1 MASQTPILQLA
12 GVTRNFGGLQ
22 ALKDVNL
29 RIEQGDLRGI
39 IGPNGAGK
47 ITLFNVITGEFKS
60 SSGKVYLRGEDISG
74 LPPYTICRRGLSWTF
89 QLTRIFPE
97 MTVYDSI
104 WAGAN
109 SKASRP
115 WNPVSSARHLKHIE
129 KETLEICKLIGL
141 EDKKGELAVNL
152 SYGDQKVLENVFSL
166 FPVLKERL
174 KQKAETLSGGE
185 QQSLAIGRALL
196 TQPDILVLDE
206 PTTGLM
212 PIIVSNLKDILRRL
226 NSSGMTILL
235 VEEEVPFALSLAD
248 RLYFMTKGKVVC
260 SDTRHNLEGK

>member
-47 ITLFNVITGEFKS
+47 TTLFNVVTGEFKP

-74 LPPYTICRRGLSWTF
+74 LPPYTICRKGLSRTF

-109 SKASRP
+109 SKASHP
-115 WNPVSSARHLKHIE
+115 WNPVSSAHHLKHIE

-141 EDKKGELAVNL
+141 EEKKEELAVNL
-152 SYGDQKVLENVFSL
+152 SYGDQKVLEIAMALSTK
-166 FPVLKERL
+166 PSVLL
-174 KQKAETLSGGE
+174 
-185 QQSLAIGRALL
+185 
-196 TQPDILVLDE
+196 LDE
-206 PTTGLM
+206 PTQGVGGKEVDM
-212 PIIVSNLKDILRRL
+212 IVEVVKKLSER
-226 NSSGMTILL
+226 MTIVLIEHTIDVVMQL
-235 VEEEVPFALSLAD
+235 CKTVTVLTEGQVFAEGTPQEISANKEVQRVYLGEEI
-248 RLYFMTKGKVVC
+248 
-260 SDTRHNLEGK
+260 

>member
-29 RIEQGDLRGI
+29 RIEQGDLRGV

-47 ITLFNVITGEFKS
+47 TTLFNVITGEFKP
-60 SSGKVYLRGEDISG
+60 SSGKVYLRGENISG
-74 LPPYTICRRGLSWTF
+74 LPPYTICRKGLSRTF

-109 SKASRP
+109 SKASHP

-129 KETLEICKLIGL
+129 METLEICKLIGL
-141 EDKKGELAVNL
+141 EEKKDELAVNL
-152 SYGDQKVLENVFSL
+152 SYGDQKVLEIAMALSTK
-166 FPVLKERL
+166 PSVLL
-174 KQKAETLSGGE
+174 
-185 QQSLAIGRALL
+185 
-196 TQPDILVLDE
+196 LDE
-206 PTTGLM
+206 PTQGVGGKEVDM
-212 PIIVSNLKDILRRL
+212 IVEVVKKLSEK
-226 NSSGMTILL
+226 MTIVLIEHTIDVVMQL
-235 VEEEVPFALSLAD
+235 CKTVTVLTEGHVFAQGTPDVISADKEVQRVYLGEEI
-248 RLYFMTKGKVVC
+248 
-260 SDTRHNLEGK
+260 

>member
-47 ITLFNVITGEFKS
+47 TTLFNVVTGEFKP

-74 LPPYTICRRGLSWTF
+74 LPPYTICRKGLSRTF

-109 SKASRP
+109 SKASHP
-115 WNPVSSARHLKHIE
+115 WNPGSSARHLKHIE
-129 KETLEICKLIGL
+129 METLEICKLIGL
-141 EDKKGELAVNL
+141 EEKKDELAVNL
-152 SYGDQKVLENVFSL
+152 SYGDQKVLEIAMALSTK
-166 FPVLKERL
+166 PSVLL
-174 KQKAETLSGGE
+174 
-185 QQSLAIGRALL
+185 
-196 TQPDILVLDE
+196 LDE
-206 PTTGLM
+206 PTQGVGGKEVDM
-212 PIIVSNLKDILRRL
+212 IVEVVKKLSEK
-226 NSSGMTILL
+226 MTIMLIEHTIDVVMQVCKTVTVL
-235 VEEEVPFALSLAD
+235 TEGHVFAEGTPQEISANKEVQRVYLGEEI
-248 RLYFMTKGKVVC
+248 
-260 SDTRHNLEGK
+260 

>member
-12 GVTRNFGGLQ
+12 GVARNFGGLQ

-47 ITLFNVITGEFKS
+47 TTLFNVVTGEFKP

-74 LPPYTICRRGLSWTF
+74 LPPYTICRKGLSRTF

-109 SKASRP
+109 SKARHP
-115 WNPVSSARHLKHIE
+115 WNPVSSAHRLEQIE
-129 KETLEICKLIGL
+129 RETLEICKLIGL
-141 EDKKGELAVNL
+141 EEKKKELAVNL
-152 SYGDQKVLENVFSL
+152 SYGDQKVLEIAMALSTK
-166 FPVLKERL
+166 PSVLL
-174 KQKAETLSGGE
+174 
-185 QQSLAIGRALL
+185 
-196 TQPDILVLDE
+196 LDE
-206 PTTGLM
+206 PTQGVGGKEVDM
-212 PIIVSNLKDILRRL
+212 IVEVVKKLSEK
-226 NSSGMTILL
+226 MTIVLIEHTIDVVMQL
-235 VEEEVPFALSLAD
+235 CKTVTVLTEGHVFAEGTPEVISADKEVQRVYLGEEI
-248 RLYFMTKGKVVC
+248 
-260 SDTRHNLEGK
+260 